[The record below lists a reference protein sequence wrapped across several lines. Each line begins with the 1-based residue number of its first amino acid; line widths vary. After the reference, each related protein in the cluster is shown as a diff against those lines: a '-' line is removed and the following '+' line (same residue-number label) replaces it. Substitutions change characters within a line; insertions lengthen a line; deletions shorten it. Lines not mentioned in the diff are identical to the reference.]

1 MSKIFA
7 LASQKGGVGKTTVAT
22 NLAGL
27 LARFHAPGRTL
38 LVDCDPQA
46 NATATF
52 LGDRVAYGPTPGL
65 HILHGLCEG
74 MGASELIKTA
84 PLLNAGKE
92 SKHTLEVLPAHVD
105 AAASDLR
112 LFGSMNRERQLQNCL
127 ADVTDRYDFI
137 VIDCPPSLSLITINA
152 LAASDYVI
160 IPCEP
165 SKYSVVGMA
174 QLLRTIETVKGGRQ
188 PINAELKL
196 WGVVLVRADNT
207 RMTIDTA
214 DELAAQFKD
223 KLLPSIPARTVVRE
237 AQRSNTDLYGYAGDA
252 DNGVMTAFMDIAKRM
267 ARDGKK

>member
-65 HILHGLCEG
+65 HIMHGLCDG
-74 MGASELIKTA
+74 MGAAELIQTA
-84 PLLNAGKE
+84 PLLDAGKP
-92 SKHTLEVLPAHVD
+92 SKHTLDVLPAHVD

-112 LFGSMNRERQLQNCL
+112 LFGLMNRERQLQNCL
-127 ADVTDRYDFI
+127 ADVADKYDYV

-174 QLLRTIETVKGGRQ
+174 QLLKTIETVRSGRQ

-207 RMTIDTA
+207 RMTLDTT
-214 DELAAQFKD
+214 DELTIQFKE
-223 KLLPSIPARTVVRE
+223 KLLPTIPARTVVRE
-237 AQRSNTDLYGYAGDA
+237 AQRSNTDLYGFVGNAE
-252 DNGVMTAFMDIAKRM
+252 NGVMAALLDIAKRM
-267 ARDGKK
+267 ARNAKA